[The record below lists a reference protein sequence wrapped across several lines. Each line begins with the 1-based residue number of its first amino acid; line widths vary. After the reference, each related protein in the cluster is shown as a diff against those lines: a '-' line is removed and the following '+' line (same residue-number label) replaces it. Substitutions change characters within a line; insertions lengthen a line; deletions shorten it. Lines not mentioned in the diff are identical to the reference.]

1 MRVRRHACEKTRVHA
16 HLPQDCWPQR
26 GGRALANTEPPR
38 TPRPVRTAEAT
49 QAWGQPLQ
57 RQRKDPCKPQRN
69 LTNFPKTLGINTD
82 SEQSKGCSSEKRAEP
97 EQGRSVASVCAAPT
111 APPAPGPGGGA
122 SSSGNGHQIAL
133 AGLARL
139 YLSARCGLFN
149 DAAAGGIPAGQT
161 RGHQDPKPSPLT
173 DLEALHR
180 REGRQAAL
188 AQPGGRLKVHHQPA
202 STLTQQRPH
211 GQAQRRTLTLQN
223 SSDAEQSDSQTCYVI
238 VFKMSNF
245 QSQDNYET
253 QRDRKCGPHTGKPG
267 AKNRPGSAQLL
278 SFLDKGFNAPTQI
291 CSEN

>member
-1 MRVRRHACEKTRVHA
+1 MQ
-16 HLPQDCWPQR
+16 L
-26 GGRALANTEPPR
+26 
-38 TPRPVRTAEAT
+38 
-49 QAWGQPLQ
+49 
-57 RQRKDPCKPQRN
+57 
-69 LTNFPKTLGINTD
+69 
-82 SEQSKGCSSEKRAEP
+82 
-97 EQGRSVASVCAAPT
+97 
-111 APPAPGPGGGA
+111 
-122 SSSGNGHQIAL
+122 L
-133 AGLARL
+133 AGYQLGKPEA
-139 YLSARCGLFN
+139 
-149 DAAAGGIPAGQT
+149 D
-161 RGHQDPKPSPLT
+161 QDPKPSPLT

-188 AQPGGRLKVHHQPA
+188 ALPGGVLTVHHQPA

-267 AKNRPGSAQLL
+267 VHRNRPGSAQLL
-278 SFLDKGFNAPTQI
+278 NFLDKGFNAPTQI